1 MALNRLFDSGVPL
14 PPPDVQST
22 TFSVDGLARFTC
34 NTWDEVIAAQ
44 GDASFDVI
52 VVGSGMYG
60 AYTASKLFELGRR
73 MADESR
79 APRVLVLESGPFLIT
94 EHIQNLTRR
103 STPLGGLVAEPLVE
117 PGQTNEGSFVTHSR
131 CVGGKSLFWGG
142 WAPRFEAEDLD
153 RLDTDGR
160 RLWPQE
166 IKDYLNQSGWP
177 GGYALCET
185 EIGTEPVQ
193 DFINGPLYDALKSR
207 AETVLANGDV
217 PALKAVQPPP
227 IAVQGESPG
236 SGLFS
241 FDKFSSL
248 PLLLDSIRE
257 DCELGSAGNTAR
269 RLFLVP
275 NAEVLRL
282 ETAGGRV
289 HQVVVALA
297 DPADPRNRARA
308 RVVRLNL
315 KSSAMVILAGNTINS
330 TRLALN
336 SFPRPAPLNSNGEL
350 MGRNLMYHARS
361 NYVWRIKRS
370 ALNLP
375 PPDPSRIKT
384 AALHITGAAPTPGG
398 NIGRFHF
405 QFYAAPNMDVPM
417 FPGAS
422 RDPERFL
429 YQMIPNT
436 EDLQSVLEAQQGL
449 GNDRVVVG
457 IRTVGESFG
466 NRTSAVGS
474 DAGASWMNVSP
485 FGGNGDDV
493 YLENGSELRIPK
505 SYVNMVKGSEDAA
518 VWAAQDQ
525 AAFDFI
531 DALAAQGQGGTG
543 GTGPLPATSIEVL
556 AQVPVNT
563 IPDNGYLMENTPG
576 GRFFIGRFNGQFRVL
591 EGTCTHEG
599 CFVNWV
605 PGQGVFTC
613 PCHTAEFAIDGL
625 NVSGP
630 PPTPLYRPDF
640 RVVNGTLEVTRDQ
653 SGTTDVE
660 FMGGGADGIGTTYH
674 ECGTLWMGSDPAT
687 SVTDTHGRFHHIT
700 NACCV
705 DQALFPM
712 AGSANPVLTGIAL
725 SRRIADSIIQR
736 YVPVDFTGVEAGFE
750 SLYSGDFAAD
760 GWEIAPGGSSNFF
773 DVADPDHPVLGAG
786 VDTRSPALGVL
797 RYTGDTFGD
806 FILRLDWRAFDIHAN
821 SGVFVRMPAPVALDS
836 DFYNSTIEVQI
847 DEHGRDSGNDIYGSP
862 LHKTGAVYGVF
873 PARLWSAKVVQPRD
887 TGSAPCWNSC
897 EIEVNGR
904 NIAVRI
910 NGLTVAGGELAPLLT
925 MDAPA
930 AGMTKREAG
939 FIGLQCHT
947 EVVQFRNIRI
957 KRL

>member
-14 PPPDVQST
+14 PPPDVQNT

-34 NTWDEVIAAQ
+34 NTWDEAMSAQ
-44 GDASFDVI
+44 GDTSFDVVI
-52 VVGSGMYG
+52 VGSGMYG
-60 AYTASKLFELGRR
+60 AYTAAKLFELGRR
-73 MADESR
+73 MYDESQ

-117 PGQTNEGSFVTHSR
+117 AGQTNESSFVTHSR

-142 WAPRFEAEDLD
+142 WAPRFEPEDLD
-153 RLDTDGR
+153 RLDENGR

-166 IKDYLNQSGWP
+166 IKDYLNHDGWP

-185 EIGTEPVQ
+185 EIGAQPVQ
-193 DFINGPLYDALKSR
+193 DFINGPLYEALRSR
-207 AETVLANGDV
+207 AETVVANGDV
-217 PALKAVQPPP
+217 PALKTVVEPP
-227 IAVQGESPG
+227 IAVQGEAPG

-257 DCELGSAGNTAR
+257 DCELAGAGNTAR

-275 NAEVLRL
+275 NANVLRL

-289 HQVVVALA
+289 HQVVVALS
-297 DPADPRNRARA
+297 DPAEPGNKTRA

-336 SFPRPAPLNSNGEL
+336 SFPRPAALNGNGEL

-361 NYVWRIKRS
+361 NFIWRIRRS

-375 PPDPSRIKT
+375 PPDPSTIKT
-384 AALHITGAAPTPGG
+384 AALHITGSAPTPGG
-398 NIGRFHF
+398 NTGRFHF

-429 YQMIPNT
+429 YQMLPNI
-436 EDLQSVLEAQQGL
+436 EDLQSVLEAQAGL

-457 IRTVGESFG
+457 IRTVGETFG
-466 NRTSAVGS
+466 NRTSPVGS
-474 DAGASWMNVSP
+474 DPGASWMNVSP
-485 FGGNGDDV
+485 FGGDDV
-493 YLENGSELRIPK
+493 YFENGSELRVPR
-505 SYVNMVKGSEDAA
+505 SYVHMVTSSEDAA

-525 AAFDFI
+525 AAFELI
-531 DALAAQGQGGTG
+531 DALAAQGAGGSG
-543 GTGPLPATSIEVL
+543 GTGPLPVTAVEVL
-556 AQVPVNT
+556 AQVPLNQ
-563 IPDNGYLMENTPG
+563 IPDNGYRMENTPG

-599 CFVNWV
+599 CFVDWSAG
-605 PGQGVFTC
+605 PGIFTC
-613 PCHTAEFAIDGL
+613 PCHTAHFDIEGQ

-630 PPTPLYRPDF
+630 PPSPLFRPDF
-640 RVVNGTLEVTRDQ
+640 RVQNGMLEITRDQ
-653 SGTTDVE
+653 AGTSDVE
-660 FMGGGADGIGTTYH
+660 YMGGGADGIGTTYH
-674 ECGTLWMGSDPAT
+674 ECGTLWLGNDPAT
-687 SVTDTHGRFHHIT
+687 SVTDVHGRFHHVT
-700 NACCV
+700 NAYCV
-705 DQALFPM
+705 DQALFPS

-725 SRRIADSIIQR
+725 SRRIADSIVQR
-736 YVPVDFTGVEAGFE
+736 YVSEAFTDVEAGFE

-760 GWEIAPGGSSNFF
+760 GWEIAGGGSGNFF
-773 DVADPDHPVLGAG
+773 DVADPDHPILGAG
-786 VDTRSPALGVL
+786 VDNNTPALGVL
-797 RYTGDTFGD
+797 RYTGDTFD
-806 FILRLDWRAFDIHAN
+806 NFILRLDWRAFDIQAN
-821 SGVFVRMPAPVALDS
+821 SGIFVRMPLPVALNSAFYDS
-836 DFYNSTIEVQI
+836 SIEVQI
-847 DEHGRDSGNDIYGSP
+847 DEHGYDAAGGIHGSP

-873 PARLWSAKVVQPRD
+873 PARQWAAKAVQPRS
-887 TGSAPCWNSC
+887 TGRAPCWNSC
-897 EIEVNGR
+897 EIEVNGQ

-910 NGLTVAGGELAPLLT
+910 NGQEVAGGELAPLLAI
-925 MDAPA
+925 DAPA
-930 AGMTKREAG
+930 AGLTKREEG
-939 FIGLQCHT
+939 YIGLQCHT
-947 EVVQFRNIRI
+947 EVVQFRNIRV